1 MGKHRWIKLAIF
13 VFVLIAAAGGY
24 AWFDR
29 QTEKLPAGIASGNGR
44 IEATEVDIATKLA
57 GRLESVL
64 VQEGDMVL
72 AGQALAHMETRE
84 LYAQRRNT
92 VAETRRAEEE
102 QRYTAAMI
110 DQCRTELAL
119 AEKDLER
126 YRSLY
131 EGKCISLQSL
141 QRQEAAVQS
150 AQAALA
156 AAKARFANAAA
167 SIDAVKAK
175 TDEIQSYIDDST
187 LTSPIS
193 GRVLYRLAEPGEV
206 LAAGGRI
213 LTILDITDVYMT
225 IFLPT
230 QQAGKVD
237 IGTEAR
243 IVLDALPERP
253 ISARVSFVSAKA
265 QFTPKEVETRT
276 EREKLMFRIKVKID
290 PELLKAHAEKV
301 KTGLP
306 GIAYL
311 RLEPD
316 LMWPQSLQHPLGEVN

>member
-1 MGKHRWIKLAIF
+1 MNSDGGFETRRGVGLGKHRWIKLAIF

-187 LTSPIS
+187 LTSPIN

-253 ISARVSFVSAKA
+253 ISARGVLCVRKGA
-265 QFTPKEVETRT
+265 
-276 EREKLMFRIKVKID
+276 I
-290 PELLKAHAEKV
+290 
-301 KTGLP
+301 
-306 GIAYL
+306 Y
-311 RLEPD
+311 
-316 LMWPQSLQHPLGEVN
+316 PQGSGDTHRA